1 MSANWLNVPNSI
13 TLFRL
18 CLVPVFV
25 VFELT
30 HQPGWALACFGTAA
44 ISDGLDGLLARL
56 LNQRTKL
63 GGVLDPIAD
72 KVLIFSALVSLV
84 VEKRLPLWLLLITAG
99 QDLLMV
105 TGAIVVKRKNLEI
118 PTAPSRI
125 GKYATF
131 SMICVVV
138 LSLVSGISGTPPE
151 LRAYVA
157 VVGFIAGLCLVIST
171 VQYFARYGYLWFV
184 PGRPAPL
191 QLRSTVEQR
200 DEVSAWRN

>member
-1 MSANWLNVPNSI
+1 VISASWLNVPNSI

-30 HQPGWALACFGTAA
+30 HQPEWALACFTTAA

-63 GGVLDPIAD
+63 GGLLDPIAD
-72 KVLIFSALVSLV
+72 KVLIMAALVCLV
-84 VEKRLPLWLLLITAG
+84 IEKRLPLWLLAITAFR
-99 QDLLMV
+99 DLLMV
-105 TGAIVVKRKNLEI
+105 AGALMVKFKNLEI
-118 PTAPSRI
+118 PTEPSRL

-131 SMICVVV
+131 FMICTVI
-138 LSLVSGISGTPPE
+138 LSLINGIAGAPAA

-157 VVGFIAGLCLVIST
+157 VVGFIAALCVIFST
-171 VQYFARYGYLWFV
+171 AQYFVRYGYLWV
-184 PGRPAPL
+184 APAR
-191 QLRSTVEQR
+191 RSPIELKSAVEHR
-200 DEVSAWRN
+200 DNVSV

>member
-1 MSANWLNVPNSI
+1 VITANWLNVPNSI

-30 HQPGWALACFGTAA
+30 HQPEWALACFSTAA

-63 GGVLDPIAD
+63 GGLLDPIAD
-72 KVLIFSALVSLV
+72 KVLIIAALVSLV
-84 VEKRLPLWLLLITAG
+84 IEKRLPLWLLAITAFR
-99 QDLLMV
+99 DLLMV
-105 TGAIVVKRKNLEI
+105 AGALMVRYKNLEI
-118 PTAPSRI
+118 PTEPSRL

-131 SMICVVV
+131 FMVCTII
-138 LSLVSGISGTPPE
+138 LSLVSGISGAPGV

-157 VVGFIAGLCLVIST
+157 VVGFVAALCVIIST
-171 VQYFARYGYLWFV
+171 AQYFARYGYLWV
-184 PGRPAPL
+184 APARRRPIELKSA
-191 QLRSTVEQR
+191 VEHR
-200 DEVSAWRN
+200 DNLSA